1 MIGDNDRDMLCAIR
15 ELCRCEGGYTLVQDG
30 RVVDTLPLPIC
41 GLISDEEPAAIK
53 ERIADMT
60 LEAHRMGVP
69 EGFEPFITMSFLAL
83 PVIPEIRI
91 TDKGVFDSLHYR
103 FIKN

>member
-1 MIGDNDRDMLCAIR
+1 
-15 ELCRCEGGYTLVQDG
+15 
-30 RVVDTLPLPIC
+30 
-41 GLISDEEPAAIK
+41 
-53 ERIADMT
+53 
-60 LEAHRMGVP
+60 MGVP